1 MTGAR
6 RLSQAISEGDGISI
20 VALVRDAAGATSAEG
35 DGAEGLAV
43 VGSVEGI
50 RDSTSLPILFRVDAS
65 PEAAREAGADACLIV
80 AEDHGEEEH
89 LEDLHARA
97 TELGLEIVVDVHDE
111 ESLAASLERIEPE
124 IFLLSP
130 READDDEEDLERIL
144 DLLPDVP
151 AGKLAIAD
159 LQAATRDDVIALERA
174 GVDAV
179 LVGGASDRP
188 PRRWRSASRGLAPP
202 EPRVGE
208 PGDAQRKSVRQAL
221 VAILALA
228 AALRL
233 VGIEYGLPFGG
244 LLNPDEQN
252 IVPRAWAMVHGARAR
267 SALVRLPDAAALRAR
282 ALPGVAGRAFV
293 PDRAADRRRGRR
305 CRRRRRVVAR
315 PRGVREARPASS
327 PPRRWPSRRSASP
340 TRTWPSRMSR

>member
-20 VALVRDAAGATSAEG
+20 VALVRDAAAATAAEG

-43 VGSVEGI
+43 VGSVDGI
-50 RDSTSLPILFRVDAS
+50 RDSSSLPILFRVDAS

-80 AEDHGEEEH
+80 VEDHDEEEH

-97 TELGLEIVVDVHDE
+97 TELGLEIVVDVHDD

-130 READDDEEDLERIL
+130 REAEDDEEDLERTL

-159 LQAATRDDVIALERA
+159 LQAASRDDVVALERA

-179 LVGGASDRP
+179 LVG
-188 PRRWRSASRGLAPP
+188 SASIAHLVGGAPP
-202 EPRVGE
+202 AEV
-208 PGDAQRKSVRQAL
+208 
-221 VAILALA
+221 
-228 AALRL
+228 
-233 VGIEYGLPFGG
+233 
-244 LLNPDEQN
+244 
-252 IVPRAWAMVHGARAR
+252 
-267 SALVRLPDAAALRAR
+267 
-282 ALPGVAGRAFV
+282 
-293 PDRAADRRRGRR
+293 
-305 CRRRRRVVAR
+305 
-315 PRGVREARPASS
+315 
-327 PPRRWPSRRSASP
+327 
-340 TRTWPSRMSR
+340 